1 MAGTDPAGPVRGRP
15 STVGDIDVL
24 FVCTANINRSAMAE
38 GLLARR
44 LARAG
49 IDSVRVGS
57 AGLLEEG
64 KPASANAVATLA
76 ARGVDLR
83 GHRSR
88 RLAAPHVAN
97 ADLVLAMER
106 RHLRHAAVLTPGG
119 FDRTFTVKEFVRRAL
134 GGPGPRGETRFEDWL
149 AILNTDRDPGE
160 LMAEDERD
168 TVPDPVGKGRDA
180 FESCAEELN
189 LLIEGVSWL
198 MWDIPP
204 DA

>member
-1 MAGTDPAGPVRGRP
+1 
-15 STVGDIDVL
+15 
-24 FVCTANINRSAMAE
+24 MAE

-49 IDSVRVGS
+49 VDRVRVAS

-88 RLAAPHVAN
+88 MLSAEHVTN
-97 ADLVLAMER
+97 ADLVLGMER
-106 RHLRHAAVLTPGG
+106 GHLRHAAVLTPGG
-119 FDRTFTVKEFVRRAL
+119 FERTFTVKEFVRRAL
-134 GGPGPRGETRFEDWL
+134 SGPGPRGERSFDDWL
-149 AILNTDRDPGE
+149 VLLNKERDPAE

-168 TVPDPVGKGRDA
+168 TVADPVGKGRDA
-180 FESCAEELN
+180 FEACAEELH
-189 LLIEGVSWL
+189 LLIEGVAWL
-198 MWDIPP
+198 IWDVPP

>member
-1 MAGTDPAGPVRGRP
+1 MGPLRGRP
-15 STVGDIDVL
+15 STVGGIDVL

-57 AGLLEEG
+57 AGLLEDG
-64 KPASANAVATLA
+64 KPASAHAVATLA

-88 RLAAPHVAN
+88 QIAAEHVTN
-97 ADLVLAMER
+97 ADLVLGMER

-119 FDRTFTVKEFVRRAL
+119 FDRTFTIKELVRRAL
-134 GGPGPRGETRFEDWL
+134 GGPGPRSGQRFDDWVAL
-149 AILNTDRDPGE
+149 LNDGRDPGE

-180 FESCAEELN
+180 FEACAEELD
-189 LLIEGVSWL
+189 LLIEGVAWL
-198 MWDIPP
+198 IWDIPP